1 MNNRVPPHSD
11 DLERAVLCSMLIDD
25 KAAYK
30 AIDKQLEPQDFY
42 SRAHQRICEAIQ
54 SLYNN
59 GFTFGGK
66 DTMMA
71 LKNELKKTDKLDEA
85 GGENYID
92 GLLTAAPSSANADYY
107 IHCVMDYSLR
117 RRIMYELSNAQRVHD
132 ESLDAM
138 EVLEKTIDSLVELK
152 KRFAVDGGVKLN

>member
-1 MNNRVPPHSD
+1 MNEKIKSPPHSD

-25 KAAYK
+25 EVVYK
-30 AIDKQLEPQDFY
+30 AVGKQLEPQDFY
-42 SRAHQRICEAIQ
+42 SRAHQRICEAVQ
-54 SLYNN
+54 SLYDN

-66 DTMMA
+66 DTVMA
-71 LKNELKKTDKLDEA
+71 LKDELKKTGKLDEA

-92 GLLTAAPSSANADYY
+92 GLLTAIPSSANTDYY
-107 IHCVMDYSLR
+107 IHGVMDYSLR
-117 RRIMYELSNAQRVHD
+117 RRIMYELSNAQRIYD

-152 KRFAVDGGVKLN
+152 KRFSENGGAK